1 MKTILVVANQT
12 IGGARLFE
20 TIKGKVEDAG
30 GDARVVL
37 CVPRTNPMH
46 GNVIYDDAVI
56 EAAQVRVDLART
68 FLREAGIEAV
78 GEVGDPDP
86 YTAAMDAILEFQ
98 PDEVVVSTLPATSSG
113 WLRRDL
119 VERIAD
125 ASGLPVEHVVVD
137 MAAEGLPFKVTLV
150 VANRT
155 ASSDTLL
162 EHLRK
167 RAESDEQRRLH
178 IVVIPLEGG
187 GGAAAA
193 KARARKAQ
201 LLDRL
206 RSSGMLAAGV
216 TGDPDPYTA
225 TMNALQ
231 FFRIDDIVI
240 STLPATRSG
249 WLRADLIS
257 RVRTASNKPVEHIAV
272 EAPTKASAAA

>member
-12 IGGARLFE
+12 IGGARLLE
-20 TIKGKVEDAG
+20 TMKGRVEDAG

-46 GNVIYDDAVI
+46 GNVIYDEAVI

-68 FLREAGIEAV
+68 FLRREGIEAI

-86 YTAAMDAILEFQ
+86 YTAAMDAILEYQ
-98 PDEVVVSTLPATSSG
+98 PDEVIVSTLPATSSG

-125 ASGLPVEHVVVD
+125 ASGLPVEHVVID
-137 MAAEGLPFKVTLV
+137 LAAEGLPFKVTLV

-167 RAESDEQRRLH
+167 RAEGDEEQRLH

-193 KARARKAQ
+193 QARARKAQ

-231 FFRIDDIVI
+231 FFRVDDIVI

-249 WLRADLIS
+249 WLRADLIG
-257 RVRTASNKPVEHIAV
+257 RVRNASNKPVEHIAV

>member
-1 MKTILVVANQT
+1 
-12 IGGARLFE
+12 
-20 TIKGKVEDAG
+20 
-30 GDARVVL
+30 
-37 CVPRTNPMH
+37 
-46 GNVIYDDAVI
+46 
-56 EAAQVRVDLART
+56 
-68 FLREAGIEAV
+68 
-78 GEVGDPDP
+78 
-86 YTAAMDAILEFQ
+86 
-98 PDEVVVSTLPATSSG
+98 
-113 WLRRDL
+113 
-119 VERIAD
+119 
-125 ASGLPVEHVVVD
+125 VEHVVID
-137 MAAEGLPFKVTLV
+137 LATEGLPFKVTLV

-167 RAESDEQRRLH
+167 RAEGDEEQRLH

-193 KARARKAQ
+193 QARARKAQ

-231 FFRIDDIVI
+231 FFRVDDIVI

-249 WLRADLIS
+249 WLRADLIG
-257 RVRTASNKPVEHIAV
+257 RVRNASNKPVEHIAV

>member
-1 MKTILVVANQT
+1 
-12 IGGARLFE
+12 
-20 TIKGKVEDAG
+20 
-30 GDARVVL
+30 
-37 CVPRTNPMH
+37 MH

-125 ASGLPVEHVVVD
+125 ASGLPSSTWWSTWRRR
-137 MAAEGLPFKVTLV
+137 ACRSRSRSSWPTGRPP
-150 VANRT
+150 RT
-155 ASSDTLL
+155 RCSSTCASAP
-162 EHLRK
+162 
-167 RAESDEQRRLH
+167 RATRQRRLH

-193 KARARKAQ
+193 QARARKAQ